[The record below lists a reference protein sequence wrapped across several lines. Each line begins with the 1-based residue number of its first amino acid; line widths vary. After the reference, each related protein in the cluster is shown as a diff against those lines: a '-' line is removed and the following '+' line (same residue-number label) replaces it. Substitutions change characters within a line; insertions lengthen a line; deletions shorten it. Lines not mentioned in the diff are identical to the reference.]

1 MDGMMRTTTTH
12 RRSLSTPVD
21 VLESHAFREALNAAT
36 DSATATTTE
45 EEEADEDEECE
56 DWYDVVYAV
65 DDDRACDEAMR
76 ATAKTKTKT
85 KTTTTTTTTSGGKA
99 AMLGGGGGGGGGVRR
114 ASESAAGTAS
124 LTMAFGKNTPM
135 DIQRIALRDPKK
147 AKRIL
152 ANRISAARSK
162 ERKVAHRLMLERKAR
177 ELEEEE
183 KRLTVELA
191 ILTRVVATLGAE
203 NSALDML
210 IEFGGRE
217 EPVDDDEKK
226 APTCA

>member
-1 MDGMMRTTTTH
+1 
-12 RRSLSTPVD
+12 
-21 VLESHAFREALNAAT
+21 
-36 DSATATTTE
+36 
-45 EEEADEDEECE
+45 
-56 DWYDVVYAV
+56 
-65 DDDRACDEAMR
+65 
-76 ATAKTKTKT
+76 
-85 KTTTTTTTTSGGKA
+85 
-99 AMLGGGGGGGGGVRR
+99 
-114 ASESAAGTAS
+114 
-124 LTMAFGKNTPM
+124 M